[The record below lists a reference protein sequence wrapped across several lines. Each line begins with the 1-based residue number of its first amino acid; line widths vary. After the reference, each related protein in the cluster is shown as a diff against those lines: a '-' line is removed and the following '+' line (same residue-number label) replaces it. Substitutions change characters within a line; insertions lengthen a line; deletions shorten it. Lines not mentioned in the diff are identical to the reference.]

1 MNLEA
6 KFVSSDKLYQVD
18 FVYEFSETLYRKRIE
33 AFDYIELMKQVEENF
48 NIFSE
53 NNPRIIN
60 AKIFFGKEK
69 IIIKQKV
76 VEQLNRRKNG

>member
-1 MNLEA
+1 MA

-18 FVYEFSETLYRKRIE
+18 IVYEFSETLYMKRVE
-33 AFDYIELMKQVEENF
+33 ATDYIQLIKQVEKYFEV
-48 NIFSE
+48 FSKNE
-53 NNPRIIN
+53 PRVIN
-60 AKIFFGKEK
+60 AKVFFGDEK